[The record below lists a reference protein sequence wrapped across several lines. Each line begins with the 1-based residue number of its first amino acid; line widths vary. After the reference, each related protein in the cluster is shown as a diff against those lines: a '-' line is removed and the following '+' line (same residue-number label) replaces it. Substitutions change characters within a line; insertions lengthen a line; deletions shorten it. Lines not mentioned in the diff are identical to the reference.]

1 MSRRL
6 SVGVGVGVVAVA
18 ALIVWRGTAPRAN
31 AASPAALALSA
42 SALDAGSIRAEFGS
56 LANAAGLANAA
67 ATAPSS
73 SSSSS
78 SASDNVAQLPEFAPG
93 TRLADGSPVPPLPE
107 ISPKTVKFGVV
118 LVAYR
123 GAQGAPKIARTR
135 ADALEIAKKLAI
147 EAKADFAAAV
157 AQGDSG
163 SVKDLGRVPRGVLE
177 PAPEYAL
184 FTMKAGSVSDPID
197 TPRGFW
203 IVKRTE

>member
-1 MSRRL
+1 MSRSL
-6 SVGVGVGVVAVA
+6 SIGVGLGVVAMA
-18 ALIVWRGTAPRAN
+18 ALIVWRGTSPRAN
-31 AASPAALALSA
+31 AASPAALALTA

-56 LANAAGLANAA
+56 LANAAGPANAP
-67 ATAPSS
+67 APER
-73 SSSSS
+73 
-78 SASDNVAQLPEFAPG
+78 SDTVDHERLPEFAPG
-93 TRLADGSPVPPLPE
+93 TRLADGTPVPPLPE

-118 LVAYR
+118 LVTYR
-123 GAQGAPKIARTR
+123 GAQDAPKTARPK
-135 ADALEIAKKLAI
+135 ADAFVLAKKLAI
-147 EAKADFAAAV
+147 DAKADFAAAV

-184 FTMKAGSVSDPID
+184 FTMKTGSVSDPID